1 MICCRECFADP
12 EIRAAIEMTGRKGE
26 CPVCRKKDVLQEI
39 WNVLRIVRWMC
50 CDRGSMMKERAR

>member
-1 MICCRECFADP
+1 L
-12 EIRAAIEMTGRKGE
+12 RASLDTNVIIHFY
-26 CPVCRKKDVLQEI
+26 KDGLQEI